1 MAVLVALLGLCL
13 QFYQAFHDSET
24 AVQKG
29 KAEMASNNKAMTQAI
44 IEENR
49 QDGQTEDLT
58 IKNLTSAVI
67 VLSQVNDINSTGSQ
81 ITQQ

>member
-1 MAVLVALLGLCL
+1 
-13 QFYQAFHDSET
+13 
-24 AVQKG
+24 
-29 KAEMASNNKAMTQAI
+29 MTQAI